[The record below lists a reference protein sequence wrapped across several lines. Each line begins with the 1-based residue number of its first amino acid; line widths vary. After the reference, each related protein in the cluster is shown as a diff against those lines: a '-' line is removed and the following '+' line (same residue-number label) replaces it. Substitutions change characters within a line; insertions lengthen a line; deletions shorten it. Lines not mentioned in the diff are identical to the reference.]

1 MFITINGHLGSG
13 KSTVCELLRDQ
24 YGFKVFNTGSIQRQF
39 ANEMNISTL
48 ELNKKSKEDFSFD
61 YQIDN
66 AIVEYAKTHVGER
79 IVFDSRL
86 AWHFVPESFKV
97 RLIIRP
103 EIAAERV
110 YLNRQSKE
118 EQYSSARE
126 ALDML
131 SERQNAEAERYRMIY
146 NININDENNYDLIV
160 DTSDLSPEAVAQAII
175 ENYKGF
181 ILQRIDSQ
189 KQSFLDTN
197 CFISKDFVNCNI
209 PHTNAV
215 VTTVDEILQNTVAS
229 IRASKNENPNRL
241 LLDPAFLIIEGFQT
255 CNGKE
260 ATQRIITDI
269 LSYRINKGLTTYLV
283 SEWDYSDIKYI
294 SRELDE
300 IIKQNF
306 IFLP

>member
-13 KSTVCELLRDQ
+13 KSTVCDLLRER
-24 YGFKVFNTGSIQRQF
+24 YGFKVFHTGSIQRQF

-66 AIVEYAKTHVGER
+66 TIVEYAKIHVGER

-131 SERQNAEAERYRMIY
+131 SERQNAEAERYRLIY
-146 NININDENNYDLIV
+146 DIDVNDENNYDLII
-160 DTSDLSPEAVAQAII
+160 DTSDLSPEEAAQKII
-175 ENYKGF
+175 DNYKKF
-181 ILQRIDSQ
+181 ILQRIDLQ
-189 KQSFLDTN
+189 KQSYLDTN
-197 CFISKDFVNCNI
+197 CFISNDLVSCNI
-209 PHTNAV
+209 SRKNAII
-215 VTTVDEILQNTVAS
+215 TTVDEILQNTVAS

-269 LSYRINKGLTTYLV
+269 ISYRINKGLPTHLV

-294 SRELDE
+294 SLELDE

>member
-13 KSTVCELLRDQ
+13 KSTVCDLLRER
-24 YGFKVFNTGSIQRQF
+24 YGFKVFHTGSIQRQF

-66 AIVEYAKTHVGER
+66 AIVECAKTHVGEM

-131 SERQNAEAERYRMIY
+131 SERQNAEAERYRLIY
-146 NININDENNYDLIV
+146 DIDVNDENNYDLII
-160 DTSDLSPEAVAQAII
+160 DTSDLSPEEAAQKII
-175 ENYKGF
+175 DNYKKF
-181 ILQRIDSQ
+181 ILQRIDFQ
-189 KQSFLDTN
+189 KQSYLDTN
-197 CFISKDFVNCNI
+197 CFISNDLVSCNI
-209 PHTNAV
+209 SRKNAII
-215 VTTVDEILQNTVAS
+215 TTVDEILQNTVAS

-269 LSYRINKGLTTYLV
+269 LSYRINKGLPTHLV
-283 SEWDYSDIKYI
+283 SEWDYSDIRYI

>member
-13 KSTVCELLRDQ
+13 KSTVCDLLKDQ
-24 YGFKVFNTGSIQRQF
+24 YGFTVFNTGSIQRQF

-48 ELNKKSKEDFSFD
+48 ELNKKSRDDFSFD
-61 YQIDN
+61 NQIDN
-66 AIVEYAKTHVGER
+66 TIVEYAKAHVGKR
-79 IVFDSRL
+79 VVFDSRL

-146 NININDENNYDLIV
+146 NIDINDENNYDLIV
-160 DTSDLSPEAVAQAII
+160 DASDLSPEAVAQAII
-175 ENYKGF
+175 ENYKGY

-189 KQSFLDTN
+189 KQSYLDTN
-197 CFISKDFVNCNI
+197 CFISKDLVSCNI
-209 PHTNAV
+209 SRTNAV
-215 VTTVDEILQNTVAS
+215 VTTVDEILQNKLAS
-229 IRASKNENPNRL
+229 FRTSNKENPNRL
-241 LLDPAFLIIEGFQT
+241 LVDSTFLIIEGFQT

-260 ATQRIITDI
+260 ATQRIIMDI
-269 LSYRINKGLTTYLV
+269 LSYRINKGLPTHLV
-283 SEWDYSDIKYI
+283 SEWDYSDIRYI

>member
-146 NININDENNYDLIV
+146 NIDINDENIIADLHF
-160 DTSDLSPEAVAQAII
+160 
-175 ENYKGF
+175 N
-181 ILQRIDSQ
+181 LQSC
-189 KQSFLDTN
+189 LNTN
-197 CFISKDFVNCNI
+197 CFISNDLVNCNI
-209 PHTNAV
+209 SRTNAI

-269 LSYRINKGLTTYLV
+269 ISYRINKGLPTHLV
-283 SEWDYSDIKYI
+283 SEWDYTDIKYI

>member
-13 KSTVCELLRDQ
+13 KSTVCELLRER

-48 ELNKKSKEDFSFD
+48 ELNKKSREDFSFD

-66 AIVEYAKTHVGER
+66 AIVEYAKAHVGDR
-79 IVFDSRL
+79 VVFDSRL

-146 NININDENNYDLIV
+146 NFDINDENNYDLIV
-160 DTSDLSPEAVAQAII
+160 DASDLSPEAVAQAII
-175 ENYKGF
+175 ENYKGY

-189 KQSFLDTN
+189 KQSYLDTN
-197 CFISKDFVNCNI
+197 CFISKDLVSCNI
-209 PHTNAV
+209 SRTNAV
-215 VTTVDEILQNTVAS
+215 VTTVDEILQNKLAS
-229 IRASKNENPNRL
+229 FRTSNKENPNRL

-269 LSYRINKGLTTYLV
+269 LSYRINKGLPTHLV
-283 SEWDYSDIKYI
+283 SEWDYSDIRYI

>member
-13 KSTVCELLRDQ
+13 KSTVCDLLREQ
-24 YGFKVFNTGSIQRQF
+24 YGFKVFNTGSIQRKF

-66 AIVEYAKTHVGER
+66 AIVEYAKAHVGER
-79 IVFDSRL
+79 VVFDSRL

-97 RLIIRP
+97 RLIIPP
-103 EIAAERV
+103 EIAAARV

-118 EQYSSARE
+118 EQYSSAQE

-131 SERQNAEAERYRMIY
+131 SERQNAEAERYRLIY
-146 NININDENNYDLIV
+146 NIDVNDENNYDLII
-160 DTSDLSPEAVAQAII
+160 DTSGLSPEEAAQKII
-175 ENYKGF
+175 DNYKNN

-189 KQSFLDTN
+189 KQSYLDTN
-197 CFISKDFVNCNI
+197 CFISKDFVSCNI

-269 LSYRINKGLTTYLV
+269 LSRRINKGLTTHLV

>member
-13 KSTVCELLRDQ
+13 KSTVCDLLKDQ
-24 YGFKVFNTGSIQRQF
+24 YGFTVFNTGSIQRQF

-48 ELNKKSKEDFSFD
+48 ELNKKSRDDFSFD
-61 YQIDN
+61 NQIDN
-66 AIVEYAKTHVGER
+66 TIVEYAKAHVGKR
-79 IVFDSRL
+79 VVFDSRL

-146 NININDENNYDLIV
+146 NIDINDENNYDLIV
-160 DTSDLSPEAVAQAII
+160 DASDLSPEAVAQAII
-175 ENYKGF
+175 ENYKGY

-189 KQSFLDTN
+189 KQSYLDTN
-197 CFISKDFVNCNI
+197 CFISKDLVSCNI
-209 PHTNAV
+209 SRTNAV
-215 VTTVDEILQNTVAS
+215 VTTVDEILQNKLAS
-229 IRASKNENPNRL
+229 FRTSNKENPNRL
-241 LLDPAFLIIEGFQT
+241 LLDSTFLIIEGFQT

-260 ATQRIITDI
+260 ATQRIIMDI
-269 LSYRINKGLTTYLV
+269 LSYRINKGLPTHLV
-283 SEWDYSDIKYI
+283 SEWDYSDIRYI

>member
-13 KSTVCELLRDQ
+13 KSTVCDLLREQ
-24 YGFKVFNTGSIQRQF
+24 YGFTVFNTGSIQRRF

-48 ELNKKSKEDFSFD
+48 ELNKKSRDDFSFD
-61 YQIDN
+61 NQIDN
-66 AIVEYAKTHVGER
+66 TIVEYAKARVGEKV
-79 IVFDSRL
+79 VFDSRL
-86 AWHFVPESFKV
+86 AWHFVSESFKV

-131 SERQNAEAERYRMIY
+131 SERQNAEAERYRLIY
-146 NININDENNYDLIV
+146 DIDINNENDYDLIV
-160 DTSDLSPEAVAQAII
+160 DTSALSPEAVAQKII
-175 ENYKGF
+175 DNYKKF
-181 ILQRIDSQ
+181 ILQKIDSR
-189 KQSFLDTN
+189 KQSYLDTN
-197 CFISKDFVNCNI
+197 CFISNDLVSCNI
-209 PHTNAV
+209 SRMNAI
-215 VTTVDEILQNTVAS
+215 VTTVDEILQNAVS
-229 IRASKNENPNRL
+229 SFRSSNKENPNRL
-241 LLDPAFLIIEGFQT
+241 LLDPAFLIINDFQS

-260 ATQRIITDI
+260 ATQKIITDI
-269 LSYRINKGLTTYLV
+269 LSYRINKGLTTHLV
-283 SEWDYSDIKYI
+283 SKRDYSNIKYI

>member
-48 ELNKKSKEDFSFD
+48 ELNKKSRDDFSSD
-61 YQIDN
+61 NQIDST
-66 AIVEYAKTHVGER
+66 IVEYAKAHVGKR
-79 IVFDSRL
+79 VVFDSRL

>member
-13 KSTVCELLRDQ
+13 KSTVCDLLKDQ
-24 YGFKVFNTGSIQRQF
+24 YGFTVFNTGSIQRQF

-48 ELNKKSKEDFSFD
+48 ELNKKSRDDFSFD
-61 YQIDN
+61 NQIDST
-66 AIVEYAKTHVGER
+66 IVEYAKAHVGKR
-79 IVFDSRL
+79 VVFDSRL

-103 EIAAERV
+103 EIAAGRV

-146 NININDENNYDLIV
+146 NIDINDENNYDLIV

-175 ENYKGF
+175 ENYKEF

-209 PHTNAV
+209 PHPNAV

-260 ATQRIITDI
+260 ATQRIISDI
-269 LSYRINKGLTTYLV
+269 LSYRINKGLTTHLV
-283 SEWDYSDIKYI
+283 SEWDYSDIRYI
-294 SRELDE
+294 SHELDE

>member
-1 MFITINGHLGSG
+1 
-13 KSTVCELLRDQ
+13 
-24 YGFKVFNTGSIQRQF
+24 
-39 ANEMNISTL
+39 MNISTL

-66 AIVEYAKTHVGER
+66 TIVEYAKIHVGER

-86 AWHFVPESFKV
+86 AWHFVPGSFKV

-131 SERQNAEAERYRMIY
+131 SERQNAEAERYRLIY
-146 NININDENNYDLIV
+146 DIDVNDENNYDLII
-160 DTSDLSPEAVAQAII
+160 DTSDLSPEEAAQKII
-175 ENYKGF
+175 DNYKKF
-181 ILQRIDSQ
+181 ILQRIDLQ
-189 KQSFLDTN
+189 KQSYLDTN
-197 CFISKDFVNCNI
+197 CFISNDLVSCNI
-209 PHTNAV
+209 SRKNAII
-215 VTTVDEILQNTVAS
+215 TTVDEILQNTVAS

-269 LSYRINKGLTTYLV
+269 ISYRINKGLPTHLV

-294 SRELDE
+294 SLELDE

>member
-13 KSTVCELLRDQ
+13 KSTVCDLLRER
-24 YGFKVFNTGSIQRQF
+24 YGFKVFHTGSIQRQF

-66 AIVEYAKTHVGER
+66 TIVEYAKAHVGER
-79 IVFDSRL
+79 VVFDSRL
-86 AWHFVPESFKV
+86 AWHFVLESFKV

-110 YLNRQSKE
+110 YLNRQSQE

-146 NININDENNYDLIV
+146 NIDINDGNNYDLIV

-260 ATQRIITDI
+260 ATQRIISDI

-283 SEWDYSDIKYI
+283 SEWDYSDIRYI
-294 SRELDE
+294 SHELDE

>member
-13 KSTVCELLRDQ
+13 KSTVCDLLKDQ
-24 YGFKVFNTGSIQRQF
+24 YGFTVFNTGSIQRQF

-48 ELNKKSKEDFSFD
+48 ELNKKSRDDFSFD
-61 YQIDN
+61 NQIDN
-66 AIVEYAKTHVGER
+66 TIVEYAKAHVGKR
-79 IVFDSRL
+79 VVFDSRL

-146 NININDENNYDLIV
+146 NIDINDENNYDLIV
-160 DTSDLSPEAVAQAII
+160 DASDLSPEAVAQAII
-175 ENYKGF
+175 ENYKGY

-189 KQSFLDTN
+189 KQSYLDTN
-197 CFISKDFVNCNI
+197 CFISKDLVSCNI
-209 PHTNAV
+209 SRTNAV
-215 VTTVDEILQNTVAS
+215 VTTVDEILQNKLAS
-229 IRASKNENPNRL
+229 FRTSNKENPNRL

-260 ATQRIITDI
+260 ATQRIIMDI
-269 LSYRINKGLTTYLV
+269 LSYRINKGLPTHLV
-283 SEWDYSDIKYI
+283 SEWDYSDIRYI

>member
-13 KSTVCELLRDQ
+13 KSTVCDLLKDQ
-24 YGFKVFNTGSIQRQF
+24 YGFTVFNTGSIQRQF

-66 AIVEYAKTHVGER
+66 AIVEYAKAHVGER
-79 IVFDSRL
+79 VVFDSRL

-103 EIAAERV
+103 EIAAGRV

-146 NININDENNYDLIV
+146 NIDINDENNYDLIV

-175 ENYKGF
+175 ENYKEF

-209 PHTNAV
+209 PHPNAV

-260 ATQRIITDI
+260 ATQRIISDI
-269 LSYRINKGLTTYLV
+269 LSYRINKGLTTHLV
-283 SEWDYSDIKYI
+283 SEWDYSDIRYI
-294 SRELDE
+294 SHELDE

>member
-66 AIVEYAKTHVGER
+66 AIVEYAKAHVGKR
-79 IVFDSRL
+79 VVFDSRL

-146 NININDENNYDLIV
+146 NIDINDENNYDLIV
-160 DTSDLSPEAVAQAII
+160 DASDLSPEAVAQAII
-175 ENYKGF
+175 ENYKGY

-189 KQSFLDTN
+189 KQSYLDTN
-197 CFISKDFVNCNI
+197 CFISKDLVSCNI
-209 PHTNAV
+209 SRTNAV
-215 VTTVDEILQNTVAS
+215 VTTVDEILQNKLAS
-229 IRASKNENPNRL
+229 FRTSNKENPNRL
-241 LLDPAFLIIEGFQT
+241 LLDSTFLIIEGFQT

-260 ATQRIITDI
+260 ATQRIIMDI
-269 LSYRINKGLTTYLV
+269 LSYRINKGLPTHLV
-283 SEWDYSDIKYI
+283 SEWDYSDIRYI
-294 SRELDE
+294 CRELDE

>member
-13 KSTVCELLRDQ
+13 KSTVCDLLREQ

-66 AIVEYAKTHVGER
+66 AIVEYAKIHVGER

-131 SERQNAEAERYRMIY
+131 SERQNAEAERYRLIY
-146 NININDENNYDLIV
+146 DIDVNDENNYDLII
-160 DTSDLSPEAVAQAII
+160 DTSDLSPEEAAQKII
-175 ENYKGF
+175 DNYKKF
-181 ILQRIDSQ
+181 ILQRIDLQ
-189 KQSFLDTN
+189 KQSYLDTN
-197 CFISKDFVNCNI
+197 CFISNDLVSCNI
-209 PHTNAV
+209 SRKNAII
-215 VTTVDEILQNTVAS
+215 TTVDEILQNTVAS

-269 LSYRINKGLTTYLV
+269 ISYRINKGLPTHLV

-294 SRELDE
+294 SLELDE

>member
-13 KSTVCELLRDQ
+13 KSTVCDLLRER
-24 YGFKVFNTGSIQRQF
+24 YGFKVFHTGSIQRQF

-66 AIVEYAKTHVGER
+66 AIVECAKTHVGEM

-131 SERQNAEAERYRMIY
+131 SERQNAEAERYRLIY
-146 NININDENNYDLIV
+146 DIDVNDENNYDLII
-160 DTSDLSPEAVAQAII
+160 DTSDLSPEEAAQKII
-175 ENYKGF
+175 DNYKKF
-181 ILQRIDSQ
+181 ILQRIDLQ
-189 KQSFLDTN
+189 KQSYLDTN
-197 CFISKDFVNCNI
+197 CFTSKDFVNNMD
-209 PHTNAV
+209 
-215 VTTVDEILQNTVAS
+215 VDECGLYKKYVPIALF
-229 IRASKNENPNRL
+229 NR
-241 LLDPAFLIIEGFQT
+241 Q
-255 CNGKE
+255 
-260 ATQRIITDI
+260 Q
-269 LSYRINKGLTTYLV
+269 
-283 SEWDYSDIKYI
+283 
-294 SRELDE
+294 
-300 IIKQNF
+300 
-306 IFLP
+306 

>member
-13 KSTVCELLRDQ
+13 KSTVCDLLKDQ
-24 YGFKVFNTGSIQRQF
+24 YGFTVFNTGSIQRQF

-131 SERQNAEAERYRMIY
+131 SERQNAEAERYRLIY
-146 NININDENNYDLIV
+146 DIDVNDENNYDLII
-160 DTSDLSPEAVAQAII
+160 DTSDLSPEEAAQKII
-175 ENYKGF
+175 DNYKKY
-181 ILQRIDSQ
+181 ILQRIDLQ
-189 KQSFLDTN
+189 KQSYLYTN
-197 CFISKDFVNCNI
+197 CFISNDLVSCNI
-209 PHTNAV
+209 SRKNAI
-215 VTTVDEILQNTVAS
+215 VTTVDEILQ
-229 IRASKNENPNRL
+229 
-241 LLDPAFLIIEGFQT
+241 DPAFLIIEGFQT

>member
-1 MFITINGHLGSG
+1 MFITINGYLGSG
-13 KSTVCELLRDQ
+13 KSTVCELLRER
-24 YGFKVFNTGSIQRQF
+24 YGFTVFNTGSIHRQF

-66 AIVEYAKTHVGER
+66 AIVEYAKAHVGER

-110 YLNRQSKE
+110 YLNRRSKE

-146 NININDENNYDLIV
+146 NIDINDENNYDLIV

-175 ENYKGF
+175 VRYKEF
-181 ILQRIDSQ
+181 IMHRIGSQ
-189 KQSFLDTN
+189 KQSYLDTN
-197 CFISKDFVNCNI
+197 CFISNDLVSCNI
-209 PHTNAV
+209 SRTNAI

-241 LLDPAFLIIEGFQT
+241 LLDPAFLIIEDFQS

-260 ATQRIITDI
+260 ATQSIITNI
-269 LSYRINKGLTTYLV
+269 LSYRINKGLPTHLV
-283 SEWDYSDIKYI
+283 SERDYSDIKYI

-300 IIKQNF
+300 IIKQKF

>member
-13 KSTVCELLRDQ
+13 KSTVCELLRNQ

-118 EQYSSARE
+118 EQYSSAPGS
-126 ALDML
+126 A
-131 SERQNAEAERYRMIY
+131 RY
-146 NININDENNYDLIV
+146 
-160 DTSDLSPEAVAQAII
+160 AV
-175 ENYKGF
+175 
-181 ILQRIDSQ
+181 
-189 KQSFLDTN
+189 
-197 CFISKDFVNCNI
+197 
-209 PHTNAV
+209 
-215 VTTVDEILQNTVAS
+215 
-229 IRASKNENPNRL
+229 
-241 LLDPAFLIIEGFQT
+241 
-255 CNGKE
+255 
-260 ATQRIITDI
+260 
-269 LSYRINKGLTTYLV
+269 
-283 SEWDYSDIKYI
+283 
-294 SRELDE
+294 
-300 IIKQNF
+300 
-306 IFLP
+306 